1 MVECRITHWDRT
13 ETPTESAVKEILRL
27 EGLVAHPWSNPGSA
41 IYNVHT
47 HSFDKVI
54 YVIQGSITWI
64 LPDMGKTIL
73 TCAGDRLDLPRGTS
87 HAARVG
93 PDGVS
98 CLEAHM

>member
-1 MVECRITHWDRT
+1 MIECRITHWDGAGV
-13 ETPTESAVKEILRL
+13 PTEIAIKEILRL
-27 EGLVAHPWSNPGSA
+27 EGLVAHPWSNAGSA

-54 YVIQGSITWI
+54 YVIHGSITFI
-64 LPDMGKTIL
+64 LPDTGETIL
-73 TCAGDRLDLPRGTS
+73 AQVGDRLDLPRGTS

-98 CLEAHM
+98 CLEAHK